1 MTHPVAGVGGILV
14 GGILSEGDVPFGEEG
29 VDVRTA
35 HVQEGAE
42 KGEFLAP
49 DSEFA
54 FGFHSFDA

>member
-35 HVQEGAE
+35 HV
-42 KGEFLAP
+42 
-49 DSEFA
+49 
-54 FGFHSFDA
+54 